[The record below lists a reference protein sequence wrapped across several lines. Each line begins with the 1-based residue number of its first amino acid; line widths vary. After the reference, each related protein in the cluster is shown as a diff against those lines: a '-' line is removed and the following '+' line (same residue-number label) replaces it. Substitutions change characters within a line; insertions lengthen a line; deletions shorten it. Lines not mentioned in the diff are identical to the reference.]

1 MSERKK
7 QTFNF
12 ICYGGTMVKRV
23 DLELTE
29 QHYLCPYAGANDDFP
44 ACKTCNGEMEG
55 IVKISVRFV

>member
-1 MSERKK
+1 MLTKKERL
-7 QTFNF
+7 FNF

-29 QHYLCPYAGANDDFP
+29 QYYLCPYAGDNDDFP

-55 IVKISVRFV
+55 IVEISVRFV